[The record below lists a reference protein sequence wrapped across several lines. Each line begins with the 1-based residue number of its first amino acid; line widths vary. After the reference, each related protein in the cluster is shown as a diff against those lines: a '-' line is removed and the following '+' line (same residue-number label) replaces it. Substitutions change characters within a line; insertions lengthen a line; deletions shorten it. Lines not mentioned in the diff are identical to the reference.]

1 MTTGTSDGGGETRGA
16 AASALR
22 GLVALLGL
30 YAVALVAL
38 LLLDS
43 PLGPDEAIYASGGRV
58 WLGDGPSAGFTFY
71 RPLGMKLIA
80 ALGLLLGGADA
91 TMRVVPVLLTLA
103 FLACSWRF
111 ALALS
116 GRVAAHVL
124 AAASLTW
131 SHLPWRGMQ
140 LLSDVP
146 AALGCLGMVW
156 FLLRLLRPDGSGTVR
171 HAVAA
176 ALCGG
181 AAFWFRY
188 GALAALV
195 CTVVAFAALWPA
207 RMWAKRW
214 PMLVFAALLTAG
226 LVPFV
231 LFSMRTTGRW
241 DGILELAADTADR
254 RFVGDGLVTYLREW
268 FGPTAGPVLGVLALV
283 GLVAGARDLLSGRRG
298 SWRAVMALAGAGQ
311 IVWLGLTIHGE
322 PRYVFFPIL
331 LLSLSGA
338 DAVATWL
345 GRTSAGL
352 RRFAIAGGVMVSAV
366 VAAVVF
372 AVTVR
377 TIQHMEEADRIV
389 EEQAR
394 MIRLDAG
401 DSPCLVFSNRAPQ
414 ASWYSGCRARVITAT
429 NASADLPANIRLYL
443 LAFDRRG
450 HPAAAVAQTAL
461 RVSTMD
467 AERIGDRSSRAFLVR
482 LRPSATRELP

>member
-1 MTTGTSDGGGETRGA
+1 
-16 AASALR
+16 
-22 GLVALLGL
+22 
-30 YAVALVAL
+30 
-38 LLLDS
+38 
-43 PLGPDEAIYASGGRV
+43 
-58 WLGDGPSAGFTFY
+58 
-71 RPLGMKLIA
+71 
-80 ALGLLLGGADA
+80 
-91 TMRVVPVLLTLA
+91 
-103 FLACSWRF
+103 
-111 ALALS
+111 
-116 GRVAAHVL
+116 VAAHVL
-124 AAASLTW
+124 AVASLTW
-131 SHLPWRGMQ
+131 PHLPWRGTQ

-146 AALGCLGMVW
+146 SALGCLGMVW

-176 ALCGG
+176 AVCGG

-188 GALAALV
+188 GALAAVV

-207 RMWAKRW
+207 RIWAKRW

-268 FGPTAGPVLGVLALV
+268 FGPAAGPVLGGLALV

-298 SWRAVMALAGAGQ
+298 SWRVVMALAGAGQ

-322 PRYVFFPIL
+322 PRYIFFPIL
-331 LLSLSGA
+331 LLALSGA
-338 DAVATWL
+338 DAVAAWL
-345 GRTSAGL
+345 GRRSPNA
-352 RRFAIAGGVMVSAV
+352 RRLAIAGGLTVSAV
-366 VAAVVF
+366 AAAVVF
-372 AVTVR
+372 ALTLRTVQR
-377 TIQHMEEADRIV
+377 MEEADRII

-414 ASWYSGCRARVITAT
+414 VSWYSGCRARVITAT

-450 HPAAAVAQTAL
+450 HPAAAVAQAAL
-461 RVSTMD
+461 RVAAMD
-467 AERIGDRSSRAFLVR
+467 AERIGDQSSRAFLVR
-482 LRPSATRELP
+482 LRPR

>member
-1 MTTGTSDGGGETRGA
+1 MTDQVITRTSDASGETRGA
-16 AASALR
+16 VASSSR
-22 GLVALLGL
+22 WLVALLGL

-38 LLLDS
+38 VLLDS

-124 AAASLTW
+124 AVATLTW

-146 AALGCLGMVW
+146 SALGCLGMVW

-176 ALCGG
+176 AVCGG

-195 CTVVAFAALWPA
+195 CVVVAFAALWPA
-207 RMWAKRW
+207 RIWAKRW

-241 DGILELAADTADR
+241 DGVLELAADTADR
-254 RFVGDGLVTYLREW
+254 RFVGDGLVTYLRGW
-268 FGPTAGPVLGVLALV
+268 FGPTAGPLLGSLALV

-338 DAVATWL
+338 DAVAGWL
-345 GRTSAGL
+345 GRTSANV
-352 RRFAIAGGVMVSAV
+352 RRFAIAGGLTVAGLAV
-366 VAAVVF
+366 AVVF
-372 AVTVR
+372 ALTVR
-377 TIQHMEEADRIV
+377 TIERMEEADRII

-394 MIRLDAG
+394 VIRLDAG
-401 DSPCLVFSNRAPQ
+401 DAACLVFSNRAPQ
-414 ASWYSGCRARVITAT
+414 VSWYSGCRARVITAT
-429 NASADLPANIRLYL
+429 RSAAELPASIRLYL

-450 HPAAAVAQTAL
+450 QPAAAVAQAAL
-461 RVSTMD
+461 RDARMD
-467 AERIGDRSSRAFLVR
+467 AERIGDESPRAFLVR
-482 LRPSATRELP
+482 LRPR